1 MINHQDESVLD
12 KLHEECAV
20 FGVYGHP
27 EAGNLTYLGL
37 YALQHRGQEASG
49 IVTFDGKAFHQEK
62 GAGLVADIYSEDR
75 LKRLKGNAAIGHN
88 RYSTTGGN
96 SLENVQ
102 PLMVN
107 YALGTLAM
115 VHNGNLINASFLR
128 DELEAYGSIFQSSM
142 DSEVIIHLI
151 AHSRQEHLL
160 QRITDALGRVR
171 GAYCLLFLSKEGLIG
186 VRDPYGVRP
195 LSLGKMKEGYVLAS
209 ESCAFDLIEAE
220 FIRDIEPG
228 EMIQINEKG
237 IFSFKPFAKAPLA
250 QCVFEFVYFSRPDSR
265 IFSQNVYHIRK
276 RLGRALAKEG
286 KVEADIVIPV
296 PDSGVPAA
304 LGFSEASHIPYDT
317 GLIRNHYVGRTFI
330 EPQQSIRHFGVKI
343 KLNAV
348 REILEGKKVV
358 VVDDSIVRGTT
369 SRKIVKMI
377 RAAGARE
384 VHVRISSPPIISP
397 CFYGID
403 TPTRQELVA
412 SSHDVEEICKYI
424 TADSLE
430 YLSMEGMFR
439 AVYDSESGKNDH
451 FCTACFSGDYP
462 IPFSGEELIQLGLF
476 DEGGKRES
484 ETDTDDLRRP

>member
-1 MINHQDESVLD
+1 MEDDSVLD
-12 KLHEECAV
+12 KMHEECGI

-49 IVTFDGKAFHQEK
+49 IVTYDGKTFYQEK
-62 GAGLVADIYSEDR
+62 GTGLVADIFSEDR
-75 LKRLKGNAAIGHN
+75 LKRLKGSAAIGHN
-88 RYSTTGGN
+88 RYSTTGDSN
-96 SLENVQ
+96 LENVQ

-107 YALGTLAM
+107 YALGSLSM
-115 VHNGNLINASFLR
+115 VHNGNLINATFLR
-128 DELEAYGSIFQSSM
+128 DELEAYGAIFQSSM

-151 AHSRQEHLL
+151 AHSKQERLL
-160 QRITDALGRVR
+160 QRIVDALERVR
-171 GAYCLLFLSKEGLIG
+171 GAYSLLFLSEEGMIG

-209 ESCAFDLIEAE
+209 ETCAFDLIEAE
-220 FIRDIEPG
+220 FVRDIEPG
-228 EMIQINEKG
+228 EIVQINKNG
-237 IFSFKPFAKAPLA
+237 VFSYKPFVKTPTA
-250 QCVFEFVYFSRPDSR
+250 QCVFEYVYFSRPDSR
-265 IFSQNVYHIRK
+265 VFSKNVHAIRK
-276 RLGRALAKEG
+276 RLGRELAAQS
-286 KVEADIVIPV
+286 KVNADIVIAV
-296 PDSGVPAA
+296 PDSGVAAA
-304 LGFSEASHIPYDT
+304 LGYSEASQIPYDT

-348 REILEGKKVV
+348 REVLEGKRVV

-377 RAAGARE
+377 RAAGAKE
-384 VHVRISSPPIISP
+384 IHVRISSPPILSP

-412 SSHDVEEICKYI
+412 STHDVDEIRKYI

-430 YLSMEGMFR
+430 YLSTEGMFR
-439 AVYDSESGKNDH
+439 AVYNSESGENRH
-451 FCTACFSGDYP
+451 FCTACFSGNYP
-462 IPFSGEELIQLGLF
+462 IPFTGEEIIQLGLF
-476 DEGGKRES
+476 EEGG
-484 ETDTDDLRRP
+484 